1 MVVSLHD
8 HHFGIDN
15 GRVSSSPFTCICTTL
30 RTVCRLPP
38 PPITSHPPL
47 ITLPPPFLLSGSRF
61 RRKALRSTLPRRK
74 ARRQPHSHVIPPPS
88 PRRSPARPP
97 FPSRPRPTS
106 VSVAAASRRTP
117 TLALRPTSVSVA
129 VAPHAYARPPP
140 ASAAMVAKNLAR
152 TPIHCPRFAPS
163 RLHPA
168 ANRKR
173 VIHGRRDLRQPAR
186 VPRSPAAAA
195 NPTSHMDGGDRPV
208 SLCHQTPNLGETAAN
223 PQQPCRSDLPANL
236 SRLDA

>member
-1 MVVSLHD
+1 MKVKHPCFAFAAPSNS
-8 HHFGIDN
+8 G
-15 GRVSSSPFTCICTTL
+15 ICTTL

-74 ARRQPHSHVIPPPS
+74 ARRQPHSHAIPPPS

-129 VAPHAYARPPP
+129 AASRRTPTLALRPPLP
-140 ASAAMVAKNLAR
+140 QWSPKTSPAHLYTARDSRHPAYIPPPTASA
-152 TPIHCPRFAPS
+152 
-163 RLHPA
+163 
-168 ANRKR
+168 
-173 VIHGRRDLRQPAR
+173 
-186 VPRSPAAAA
+186 
-195 NPTSHMDGGDRPV
+195 
-208 SLCHQTPNLGETAAN
+208 
-223 PQQPCRSDLPANL
+223 
-236 SRLDA
+236 